1 MLGLEK
7 SMKFTKIVA
16 TLGPNSRNP
25 EVIEALLKEGAD
37 VIRLNFSHGT
47 HEDHAL
53 SVRLVREAAQKLHRY
68 IAVFQDLQGPKIR
81 LGQLDKEFLEVTA
94 GETLVLTTDDL
105 VGGVYDDVK
114 KISIDHRTLHEEV
127 KAGSRILVDDGL
139 FELTVERV
147 EGREILT
154 RVVNGGRIKP
164 RKGVNL
170 PNIKLRIS
178 AITDKDR
185 ADLAFAYEHG
195 LDYVALS
202 FVRDAD
208 DVKELIDFM
217 LTHYGRKIPI
227 IAKIEKPEAFQDI
240 DAIVHVADAIMVAR
254 GDLGVETS
262 PQDVPL
268 MQKTIIRLC
277 NITGKPVITATQM
290 LESMINNPRP
300 TRAEAN
306 DVANA
311 ILDGTDAVM
320 LSAET
325 AAGQYPVAAVRMMKS
340 IALNVEASDI
350 FKTLMHKTVLTQEE
364 LLAKTGLRVEDAVHF
379 ATVDLVEKVRASY
392 LVGFTNSGASV
403 MGLAKFRPIAPLI
416 AFSPRLG
423 TLRKLALVWGVTPLQ
438 LGSVVATVDDLLS
451 AATEF
456 LLNKGMGREGE
467 IVVFSAGVPVGVSG
481 GTNMIKVEKI
491 KREG

>member
-1 MLGLEK
+1 MAK
-7 SMKFTKIVA
+7 IMKFTKIVA

-25 EVIEALLKEGAD
+25 EIVEGLLKEGAD
-37 VIRLNFSHGT
+37 VIRLNFSHGN

-53 SVRLVREAAQKLHRY
+53 SVRLVREAAQKLNRY
-68 IAVFQDLQGPKIR
+68 IAIFQDLQGPKIR
-81 LGQLDKEFLEVTA
+81 LGQLESEFLEVA
-94 GETLVLTTDDL
+94 SGETLVLTTEDV
-105 VGGVYDDVK
+105 VGGVHDGIK
-114 KISIDHRTLHEEV
+114 KIAIDHRDLHEEV
-127 KAGSRILVDDGL
+127 KSGDRILIDDGL

-147 EGREILT
+147 EGREIFT
-154 RVVNGGRIKP
+154 RVVNGGRLKP

-170 PNIKLRIS
+170 PNIKLKIS

-185 ADLAFAYEHG
+185 AYLQFAYDHG

-208 DVKELIDFM
+208 DVKELIDTM
-217 LTHYGRKIPI
+217 LTTHGRKIPI
-227 IAKIEKPEAFQDI
+227 IAKIEKPEAFRHI
-240 DAIVHVADAIMVAR
+240 DGIIHVADAIMVAR

-325 AAGQYPVAAVRMMKS
+325 AAGQYPIAAVRMMKN
-340 IALNVEASDI
+340 IALSVEASDI
-350 FKTLMHKTVLTQEE
+350 FRTLMRNNVLTQEE
-364 LLAKTGLRVEDAVHF
+364 LLAKACLRIEDAVHF
-379 ATVDLVEKVRASY
+379 TTMDLADKVCARYIVS
-392 LVGFTNSGASV
+392 FTNSGSSV
-403 MGLAKFRPIAPLI
+403 LGLAKCRPLAPLI
-416 AFSPRLG
+416 AFSSKPA
-423 TLRKLALVWGVTPLQ
+423 TLRKLALIWGVTPLQ
-438 LGSVVATVDDLLS
+438 LGSVVTSVDDLLT

-456 LLNKGMGREGE
+456 LLNKGMVEEGV

-481 GTNMIKVEKI
+481 GTNMIKVVKVE
-491 KREG
+491 RSD

>member
-1 MLGLEK
+1 MAK
-7 SMKFTKIVA
+7 VMKFTKIVA

-25 EVIEALLKEGAD
+25 EVIEGLLVEGAD

-53 SVRLVREAAQKLHRY
+53 SVRLVRETAQKLNRY
-68 IAVFQDLQGPKIR
+68 IAIFQDLQGPKIR
-81 LGQLDKEFLEVTA
+81 LGQLEGEFLEVAT

-105 VGGVYDDVK
+105 IGGIHGGVK
-114 KISIDHRTLHEEV
+114 KIAIDHRSLHEEV
-127 KAGSRILVDDGL
+127 KPGDRILIDDGL
-139 FELTVERV
+139 FELTVERI
-147 EGREILT
+147 EGHELLT
-154 RVVNGGRIKP
+154 RVVNGGRLKP

-170 PNIKLRIS
+170 PNVKLKIS

-185 ADLAFAYEHG
+185 ADLQFAYEHG

-202 FVRDAD
+202 FVRDAE

-217 LTHYGRKIPI
+217 LSTYGRKIPI
-227 IAKIEKPEAFQDI
+227 IAKIEKPEAFKHI
-240 DAIVHVADAIMVAR
+240 DGIIAVADAIMVAR

-262 PQDVPL
+262 PQEVPL
-268 MQKTIIRLC
+268 MQKTIIRFC
-277 NITGKPVITATQM
+277 NIAGKPVITATQM

-325 AAGQYPVAAVRMMKS
+325 AAGQYPVAAVRMMKN
-340 IALNVEASDI
+340 IALSVEGSDI
-350 FKTLMHKTVLTQEE
+350 FKALMHKSVLTQEE
-364 LLAKTGLRVEDAVHF
+364 LLAKAGQRVEDAVHF
-379 ATVDLVEKVRASY
+379 ATVDLVEKVRARY
-392 LVGFTNSGASV
+392 LVGFTNSGSSV
-403 MGLAKFRPIAPLI
+403 LGLAKFRPVAPLI
-416 AFSPRLG
+416 AFSSKLG
-423 TLRKLALVWGVTPLQ
+423 TLRKLALIWGVTPLQ
-438 LGSVVATVDDLLS
+438 LGAVVSSVDDLLS

-456 LLNKGMGREGE
+456 LLNKSMVREGE

-481 GTNMIKVEKI
+481 GTNMIKVV
-491 KREG
+491 RVGQGG

>member
-1 MLGLEK
+1 MAK
-7 SMKFTKIVA
+7 IVKFTKIVA
-16 TLGPNSRNP
+16 TLGPNSRSP
-25 EVIEALLKEGAD
+25 EVVEGLLNEGAD

-47 HEDHAL
+47 HDDHAL

-68 IAVFQDLQGPKIR
+68 IAIFQDLQGPKIR
-81 LGQLDKEFLEVTA
+81 LGQIQGEFLEVAT
-94 GETLVLTTDDL
+94 GEGLVLTTDDL
-105 VGGVYDDVK
+105 VGGLYDNVK
-114 KISIDHRTLHEEV
+114 KIAIDHRTLHEEV
-127 KAGSRILVDDGL
+127 KPGDRILIDDGL
-139 FELTVERV
+139 FELTVERI
-147 EGREILT
+147 EGHEIFT
-154 RVVNGGRIKP
+154 QVVNGGRLKP

-170 PNIKLRIS
+170 PNIKLKIS
-178 AITDKDR
+178 AITEKDR
-185 ADLAFAYEHG
+185 ADLQFAYDHG

-202 FVRDAD
+202 FVRDAE

-217 LTHYGRKIPI
+217 LTNYGRKIPI
-227 IAKIEKPEAFQDI
+227 IAKIEKPEAFQHI
-240 DAIVHVADAIMVAR
+240 DGIINVVDAIMVAR

-277 NITGKPVITATQM
+277 NLAGKPVITATQM

-320 LSAET
+320 LSGET
-325 AAGQYPVAAVRMMKS
+325 AAGQYPVAAVRMMKN
-340 IALNVEASDI
+340 IALSVEASDV
-350 FKTLMHKTVLTQEE
+350 FKTLMHKSVLTHEE
-364 LLAKTGLRVEDAVHF
+364 LMSKVALRVEDAVHF
-379 ATVDLVEKVRASY
+379 ATVDLVEKVRATY

-403 MGLAKFRPIAPLI
+403 LGLAKFRPVAPLI
-416 AFSPRLG
+416 AFSSKLG

-438 LGSVVATVDDLLS
+438 LGSVVTSVNDLLT

-456 LLNKGMGREGE
+456 LLNKGLIQEDE

-481 GTNMIKVEKI
+481 GTNMIKVERV
-491 KREG
+491 KRED

>member
-1 MLGLEK
+1 MAK
-7 SMKFTKIVA
+7 IMKFTKIVA

-25 EVIEALLKEGAD
+25 ETVEGLLRNGAD

-53 SVRLVREAAQKLHRY
+53 SVQLVKESAQKLGRH
-68 IAVFQDLQGPKIR
+68 IAIFQDLQGPKIR
-81 LGQLDKEFLEVTA
+81 LGQLDGEFLEVAA
-94 GETLVLTTDDL
+94 GETLVLTTAEL
-105 VGGVYDDVK
+105 VGGVHDGLK
-114 KISIDHRTLHEEV
+114 KIAIDHPSLHEEV
-127 KAGSRILVDDGL
+127 KPGDRILIDDGL
-139 FELTVERV
+139 FEFTVERI
-147 EGREILT
+147 EGREIFAQ
-154 RVVNGGRIKP
+154 VVNGGRLKP

-170 PNIKLRIS
+170 PNVKLKIS
-178 AITDKDR
+178 AITDKDQR
-185 ADLAFAYEHG
+185 DLQFAYDHG

-217 LTHYGRKIPI
+217 LTTHGRKIPI
-227 IAKIEKPEAFQDI
+227 IAKIEKPEAFRHI
-240 DAIVHVADAIMVAR
+240 EGIIAVADAIMVAR

-268 MQKTIIRLC
+268 MQKTIIRQC
-277 NITGKPVITATQM
+277 NIAGKPVITATQM

-325 AAGQYPVAAVRMMKS
+325 AAGQYPVEAVRMMKS
-340 IALNVEASDI
+340 IALSIEDSDI
-350 FKTLMHKTVLTQEE
+350 FKTLMEKNVLTHDE
-364 LLAKTGLRVEDAVHF
+364 LLAKACLRIEDAVHF
-379 ATVDLVEKVRASY
+379 ATMDLADKVCARY

-403 MGLAKFRPIAPLI
+403 LGLSKFRPLVPLI
-416 AFSPRLG
+416 AFSPKSA

-438 LGSVVATVDDLLS
+438 LGAVVTSVDDLLGS
-451 AATEF
+451 ATEF
-456 LLNKGMGREGE
+456 LLNKGMVGEGE
-467 IVVFSAGVPVGVSG
+467 IVVFTAGVPVGVSG
-481 GTNMIKVEKI
+481 GANMIKVVKVE
-491 KREG
+491 RSD

>member
-1 MLGLEK
+1 MAK

-16 TLGPNSRNP
+16 TLGPRSCNP
-25 EVIEALLKEGAD
+25 ETVEALLQTGAD

-53 SVRLVREAAQKLHRY
+53 SVRLVREAAQKLNRY

-81 LGQLDKEFLEVTA
+81 LGQLDGESLDVA
-94 GETLVLTTDDL
+94 DGETLVLTTAEL
-105 VGGVYDDVK
+105 VGGTHAGVK
-114 KISIDHRTLHEEV
+114 KISIDHPSLHEEV
-127 KAGSRILVDDGL
+127 QPGNRILIDDGL
-139 FELTVERV
+139 FELTVERI
-147 EGREILT
+147 EDREIFT
-154 RVVNGGRIKP
+154 RVVNGGQLRP

-178 AITDKDR
+178 AITEKDR
-185 ADLAFAYEHG
+185 QDLQFAYDHN

-208 DVKELIDFM
+208 DVKELIDVM
-217 LTHYGRKIPI
+217 LTTHGRKIPI
-227 IAKIEKPEAFQDI
+227 IAKIEKPEAFRHI
-240 DAIVHVADAIMVAR
+240 EGIIAVADAIMVAR

-262 PQDVPL
+262 PQEVPL
-268 MQKTIIRLC
+268 MQKSLIRQC
-277 NITGKPVITATQM
+277 NIAGKPVITATQM

-325 AAGQYPVAAVRMMKS
+325 AAGQYPVEAVRMMVA
-340 IALNVEASDI
+340 IALSVEASDI
-350 FKTLMHKTVLTQEE
+350 FRTLMHKSVLTQEE
-364 LLAKTGLRVEDAVHF
+364 LLAKACLRIEDAVHF
-379 ATVDLVEKVRASY
+379 ATMDLADKVCARY
-392 LVGFTNSGASV
+392 IVGFTNSGASV
-403 MGLAKFRPIAPLI
+403 LGLAKFRPLVPLI
-416 AFSPRLG
+416 AFSPKPA

-438 LGSVVATVDDLLS
+438 LGTVVTSVDDLLS
-451 AATEF
+451 SATEF
-456 LLNKGMGREGE
+456 LLNKSMVREGE
-467 IVVFSAGVPVGVSG
+467 IVVFTAGVPVGVSG
-481 GTNMIKVEKI
+481 GANMIKVVKVE
-491 KREG
+491 RGD